1 MVKCFLD
8 TTVLLFAVGGP
19 GPERDECRAFLSRA
33 QVAGTELHIS
43 VEAAQEYVFHRT
55 RRAGRPAAVA
65 EGRELPEMYVVHDFT
80 ASIQA
85 LSLDLMERSPIR
97 GRDAVH
103 AATALAAGFT
113 EIVSMDRDFED
124 VPGLRRIAPRDAV

>member
-1 MVKCFLD
+1 
-8 TTVLLFAVGGP
+8 
-19 GPERDECRAFLSRA
+19 
-33 QVAGTELHIS
+33 
-43 VEAAQEYVFHRT
+43 
-55 RRAGRPAAVA
+55 
-65 EGRELPEMYVVHDFT
+65 MYVVHDFT